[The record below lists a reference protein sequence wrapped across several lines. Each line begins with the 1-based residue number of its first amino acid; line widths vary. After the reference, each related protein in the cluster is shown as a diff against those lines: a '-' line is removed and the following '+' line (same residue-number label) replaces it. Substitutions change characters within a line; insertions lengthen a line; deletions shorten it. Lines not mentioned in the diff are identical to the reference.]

1 MIGIFD
7 SGLGGLTVL
16 KEIRKV
22 LPTNDLMYFGD
33 TAHVP
38 YGNRS
43 DEVIFQL
50 TQKAVEFLFSQGAE
64 YVVVACNTASA
75 RALPKLLDKY
85 KNISG
90 VIEPVVNF
98 LIKKDFDK
106 IGVIGTRA
114 TINSNV
120 YKNKILEIKPEIEVT
135 SVATP
140 LLVPLVEENWIE
152 KVETEAILLDYLK
165 VLRLKQVQA
174 LILGCTHYPMLLVKI
189 RNIMGQNCFVPNP
202 AEIVAQD
209 LINNKKI
216 QDLSSG
222 NGNVRYSVSDLT
234 DNFQQIA
241 TEFLDEKV
249 ILELVKL

>member
-75 RALPKLLDKY
+75 RALPKLLDNTQTTLPGWLDRK
-85 KNISG
+85 
-90 VIEPVVNF
+90 
-98 LIKKDFDK
+98 
-106 IGVIGTRA
+106 A
-114 TINSNV
+114 TV
-120 YKNKILEIKPEIEVT
+120 G
-135 SVATP
+135 
-140 LLVPLVEENWIE
+140 
-152 KVETEAILLDYLK
+152 K
-165 VLRLKQVQA
+165 VLRLPERDEMEQA
-174 LILGCTHYPMLLVKI
+174 IDEQLIVEY
-189 RNIMGQNCFVPNP
+189 
-202 AEIVAQD
+202 
-209 LINNKKI
+209 
-216 QDLSSG
+216 
-222 NGNVRYSVSDLT
+222 YSR
-234 DNFQQIA
+234 
-241 TEFLDEKV
+241 
-249 ILELVKL
+249 